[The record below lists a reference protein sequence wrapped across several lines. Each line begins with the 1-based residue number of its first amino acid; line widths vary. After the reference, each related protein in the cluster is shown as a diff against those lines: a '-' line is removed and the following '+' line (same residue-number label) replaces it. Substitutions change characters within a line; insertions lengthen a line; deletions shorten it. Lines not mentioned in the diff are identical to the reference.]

1 MNQVTTSGLLAA
13 AWASR
18 KDVPARGLGIWP
30 GPENNPEKP
39 RIAWG
44 LRPVPA
50 DGERSLATGKDRIGS
65 GRIEPADAANSPEAW
80 FAEFAG
86 ELRAFLLGVLRN
98 DDLAGEALQATLVKA
113 LERGHEARP
122 ETRRGWLFRVALNE
136 ALVLKRR
143 AKVQEKSFRELAQND
158 ARRHESAGG
167 SVTRNES
174 PEGFALRAEV
184 IERVRLALDGL
195 PAEQRRVVRMRIY
208 EHKTFAVIAS
218 ELKVPL
224 GTVLTRMRLATEKLR
239 DRLAELD
246 G

>member
-1 MNQVTTSGLLAA
+1 M
-13 AWASR
+13 
-18 KDVPARGLGIWP
+18 
-30 GPENNPEKP
+30 
-39 RIAWG
+39 
-44 LRPVPA
+44 
-50 DGERSLATGKDRIGS
+50 ATGKDKF
-65 GRIEPADAANSPEAW
+65 EPADAAVPLPQEW
-80 FAEFAG
+80 YAELAG
-86 ELRAFLLGVLRN
+86 EVRDFLLGVLRN
-98 DDLAGEALQATLVKA
+98 DDSASEALQATLVKA

-143 AKVQEKSFRELAQND
+143 AKIQEKSFRELAQSD

-174 PEGFALRAEV
+174 PEGFAQRVETV
-184 IERVRLALDGL
+184 EQVRLALDGL

-208 EHKTFAVIAS
+208 ENKTFAVIAS
-218 ELKVPL
+218 ELNVPL

-239 DRLAELD
+239 ERLAELD

>member
-1 MNQVTTSGLLAA
+1 M
-13 AWASR
+13 
-18 KDVPARGLGIWP
+18 
-30 GPENNPEKP
+30 
-39 RIAWG
+39 
-44 LRPVPA
+44 
-50 DGERSLATGKDRIGS
+50 ATGKD
-65 GRIEPADAANSPEAW
+65 RIEPADAAKPLGNEW
-80 FAEFAG
+80 FAELTG

-98 DDLAGEALQATLVKA
+98 DDLASEALQATLVKA

-136 ALVLKRR
+136 ALVLKRK

-167 SVTRNES
+167 SITRNES
-174 PEGFALRAEV
+174 PEGFVLRAET
-184 IERVRLALDGL
+184 IERVRLALDDL

-239 DRLAELD
+239 DRLAELE
-246 G
+246 

>member
-1 MNQVTTSGLLAA
+1 M
-13 AWASR
+13 
-18 KDVPARGLGIWP
+18 
-30 GPENNPEKP
+30 ENNREEP
-39 RIAWG
+39 RIACG
-44 LRPVPA
+44 LRSLPA
-50 DGERSLATGKDRIGS
+50 DGEWSLATGRERLSSD
-65 GRIEPADAANSPEAW
+65 RIEPADAANRPVNDW
-80 FAEFAG
+80 FADFAG

-174 PEGFALRAEV
+174 PEGFVLRAEV
-184 IERVRLALDGL
+184 VERVRLALDDL

>member
-1 MNQVTTSGLLAA
+1 
-13 AWASR
+13 
-18 KDVPARGLGIWP
+18 
-30 GPENNPEKP
+30 
-39 RIAWG
+39 
-44 LRPVPA
+44 
-50 DGERSLATGKDRIGS
+50 LATGKDRAG
-65 GRIEPADAANSPEAW
+65 GDRIEPADATNPLENEW
-80 FAEFAG
+80 FAEFSG

-113 LERGHEARP
+113 VERGHEARL

-143 AKVQEKSFRELAQND
+143 AKIQQKSFRELAQGD

-174 PEGFALRAEV
+174 PAGFALKAEV
-184 IERVRLALDGL
+184 IERVRLALDDL
-195 PAEQRRVVRMRIY
+195 PADQRRVVRMRIY
-208 EHKTFAVIAS
+208 EHKTFAVIAN

-239 DRLAELD
+239 GRLAELD
-246 G
+246 E

>member
-1 MNQVTTSGLLAA
+1 MLASGVLC
-13 AWASR
+13 R
-18 KDVPARGLGIWP
+18 KDVPARRLGKSPGL
-30 GPENNPEKP
+30 ENNREEP
-39 RIAWG
+39 RIACG
-44 LRPVPA
+44 LRPVLA
-50 DGERSLATGKDRIGS
+50 DGERSLATGRDRMGS
-65 GRIEPADAANSPEAW
+65 DRIEPADAATPLEKEW
-80 FAEFAG
+80 FADFAG

-143 AKVQEKSFRELAQND
+143 AKIQEKSFRELAQND

-174 PEGFALRAEV
+174 PAGFVLRAEV

>member
-1 MNQVTTSGLLAA
+1 MLRR
-13 AWASR
+13 SR
-18 KDVPARGLGIWP
+18 KDVPTHGLGKSP
-30 GPENNPEKP
+30 ALENNREEP
-39 RIAWG
+39 RIACG
-44 LRPVPA
+44 LRPVLA
-50 DGERSLATGKDRIGS
+50 DGERSLATGKE
-65 GRIEPADAANSPEAW
+65 RIEPADAADRPVNDW
-80 FAEFAG
+80 FADFAV

-113 LERGHEARP
+113 LERGHEARL

-174 PEGFALRAEV
+174 PEGFVLRAEA
-184 IERVRLALDGL
+184 IEQVRLALDDL
-195 PAEQRRVVRMRIY
+195 PTEQRRVVRMRIY

-218 ELKVPL
+218 ELKLPL

-239 DRLAELD
+239 DRLSELD

>member
-1 MNQVTTSGLLAA
+1 MLGQ
-13 AWASR
+13 SR
-18 KDVPARGLGIWP
+18 KDVPAHGLGKSP
-30 GPENNPEKP
+30 GLENNREEP
-39 RIAWG
+39 RIACG
-44 LRPVPA
+44 LRPVLA
-50 DGERSLATGKDRIGS
+50 DGERSLATGRDRMGS
-65 GRIEPADAANSPEAW
+65 DRIEPADAVNSLEKEW
-80 FAEFAG
+80 FADFAG

-143 AKVQEKSFRELAQND
+143 AKIQEKSFRELAQND

-184 IERVRLALDGL
+184 IDRVRLALDGL

>member
-1 MNQVTTSGLLAA
+1 ML
-13 AWASR
+13 
-18 KDVPARGLGIWP
+18 
-30 GPENNPEKP
+30 
-39 RIAWG
+39 
-44 LRPVPA
+44 A
-50 DGERSLATGKDRIGS
+50 DGERSLATGKDRTGS
-65 GRIEPADAANSPEAW
+65 NRIEPVDAASSPENEW

-143 AKVQEKSFRELAQND
+143 AKIQEKSFRELAQND

-174 PEGFALRAEV
+174 PAGFALKAEV
-184 IERVRLALDGL
+184 IERVRLALDDL

-246 G
+246 F

>member
-1 MNQVTTSGLLAA
+1 MSG
-13 AWASR
+13 S
-18 KDVPARGLGIWP
+18 
-30 GPENNPEKP
+30 ENNPERP

-44 LRPVPA
+44 LRPLPA
-50 DGERSLATGKDRIGS
+50 DGDESLATGKDRMGS
-65 GRIEPADAANSPEAW
+65 DSFEPAESANSPANEW
-80 FAEFAG
+80 FAELAG
-86 ELRAFLLGVLRN
+86 ELRTFLLGVLRN
-98 DDLAGEALQATLVKA
+98 DDSASEALQATLVKA
-113 LERGHEARP
+113 IERGHEARP

-143 AKVQEKSFRELAQND
+143 AKIQQKSFRELAQGD

-174 PEGFALRAEV
+174 PAGFALKAEV
-184 IERVRLALDGL
+184 VERVRLALDDL

-246 G
+246 

>member
-1 MNQVTTSGLLAA
+1 MR
-13 AWASR
+13 SR
-18 KDVPARGLGIWP
+18 KDVPAHGLGKSP
-30 GPENNPEKP
+30 ASENNREEP
-39 RIAWG
+39 RIACG
-44 LRPVPA
+44 LRPVLA
-50 DGERSLATGKDRIGS
+50 DGERSLATGKDRI
-65 GRIEPADAANSPEAW
+65 EPAETATW

-136 ALVLKRR
+136 ALVLKRK

-174 PEGFALRAEV
+174 PEGFVLKAEV
-184 IERVRLALDGL
+184 VERVRLALDGL

-218 ELKVPL
+218 ELKLPL

>member
-1 MNQVTTSGLLAA
+1 MSR
-13 AWASR
+13 AS
-18 KDVPARGLGIWP
+18 LG
-30 GPENNPEKP
+30 GCD
-39 RIAWG
+39 
-44 LRPVPA
+44 PVPA
-50 DGERSLATGKDRIGS
+50 DGDESLATGEDRIGS
-65 GRIEPADAANSPEAW
+65 DGIEPADATTSRETDW
-80 FAEFAG
+80 FADFAG

-98 DDLAGEALQATLVKA
+98 DDLAGEALQTTLVKA

-143 AKVQEKSFRELAQND
+143 AKIQVKTFRELAQSD

-174 PEGFALRAEV
+174 PEGFVLRAEV
-184 IERVRLALDGL
+184 VDRVRLALDDL
-195 PAEQRRVVRMRIY
+195 PAEQRRVVQMRIY
-208 EHKTFAVIAS
+208 EHKTFAIIAS

-239 DRLAELD
+239 DRLVELE
-246 G
+246 

>member
-1 MNQVTTSGLLAA
+1 M
-13 AWASR
+13 
-18 KDVPARGLGIWP
+18 
-30 GPENNPEKP
+30 
-39 RIAWG
+39 
-44 LRPVPA
+44 
-50 DGERSLATGKDRIGS
+50 ATGKDRTG
-65 GRIEPADAANSPEAW
+65 GDRIEPADATNPLENEW
-80 FAEFAG
+80 FAEFSG

-113 LERGHEARP
+113 VERGHEARL

-143 AKVQEKSFRELAQND
+143 AKIQQKSFRELAQGD

-174 PEGFALRAEV
+174 PAGFALKAEV
-184 IERVRLALDGL
+184 IERVRLALDDL
-195 PAEQRRVVRMRIY
+195 PADQRRVVRMRIY
-208 EHKTFAVIAS
+208 EHKTFAVIAN

-239 DRLAELD
+239 GRLAELD
-246 G
+246 E

>member
-1 MNQVTTSGLLAA
+1 MLSQ
-13 AWASR
+13 SR
-18 KDVPARGLGIWP
+18 KDVLAHGLGKSP
-30 GPENNPEKP
+30 GLENNREEP

-44 LRPVPA
+44 LRSA
-50 DGERSLATGKDRIGS
+50 LAYGERSLATGKDRMGS
-65 GRIEPADAANSPEAW
+65 DRIEPADAANSQEYEW
-80 FAEFAG
+80 FTEFAG

-113 LERGHEARP
+113 LERGQEARP

-143 AKVQEKSFRELAQND
+143 AKIQEKSFRELAQND
-158 ARRHESAGG
+158 VRRHESAGG

-174 PEGFALRAEV
+174 PEGFALRAEA
-184 IERVRLALDGL
+184 IDRVRLALDGL

-239 DRLAELD
+239 DRLAELE
-246 G
+246 

>member
-1 MNQVTTSGLLAA
+1 M
-13 AWASR
+13 
-18 KDVPARGLGIWP
+18 
-30 GPENNPEKP
+30 
-39 RIAWG
+39 
-44 LRPVPA
+44 PA
-50 DGERSLATGKDRIGS
+50 DGDESLATGKDRIGKD
-65 GRIEPADAANSPEAW
+65 RIEPADAATSLEKQW
-80 FAEFAG
+80 FADFAG

-143 AKVQEKSFRELAQND
+143 AKIQQKSFRELAQND

-167 SVTRNES
+167 SVSRNES
-174 PEGFALRAEV
+174 PAGFVLRAEV
-184 IERVRLALDGL
+184 IERVRLALDDL
-195 PAEQRRVVRMRIY
+195 PAEQRRIVRMRIY
-208 EHKTFAVIAS
+208 EHKTFEVIAR
-218 ELKVPL
+218 ELRIPL
-224 GTVLTRMRLATEKLR
+224 GTALTRMRLATEKLR

>member
-1 MNQVTTSGLLAA
+1 MS
-13 AWASR
+13 
-18 KDVPARGLGIWP
+18 
-30 GPENNPEKP
+30 
-39 RIAWG
+39 
-44 LRPVPA
+44 A
-50 DGERSLATGKDRIGS
+50 DGDVSLATGKDS
-65 GRIEPADAANSPEAW
+65 FEPADLANSPKETW
-80 FAEFAG
+80 FAELAG

-98 DDLAGEALQATLVKA
+98 DDSASEALQATLVKA

-143 AKVQEKSFRELAQND
+143 AKIQQKSFRELAQND

-174 PEGFALRAEV
+174 PAGFALKAEV

>member
-1 MNQVTTSGLLAA
+1 M
-13 AWASR
+13 
-18 KDVPARGLGIWP
+18 
-30 GPENNPEKP
+30 
-39 RIAWG
+39 
-44 LRPVPA
+44 PA
-50 DGERSLATGKDRIGS
+50 DGDESLATGKDS
-65 GRIEPADAANSPEAW
+65 FEPADAANSPEKNFLEKEW
-80 FAEFAG
+80 FAELAG

-98 DDLAGEALQATLVKA
+98 DDSASEALQATLVKA

-143 AKVQEKSFRELAQND
+143 AKIQQKSFRELAQND

-174 PEGFALRAEV
+174 PADFVLRGEV
-184 IERVRLALDGL
+184 VERVRLALDGL

-208 EHKTFAVIAS
+208 EHKTFEVIAS
-218 ELKVPL
+218 ELNIPL
-224 GTVLTRMRLATEKLR
+224 GTALTRMRLATEKLR

>member
-1 MNQVTTSGLLAA
+1 M
-13 AWASR
+13 
-18 KDVPARGLGIWP
+18 
-30 GPENNPEKP
+30 
-39 RIAWG
+39 
-44 LRPVPA
+44 
-50 DGERSLATGKDRIGS
+50 
-65 GRIEPADAANSPEAW
+65 DAATPLEKEW
-80 FAEFAG
+80 FADFAG

-174 PEGFALRAEV
+174 PEGFVLRAEV
-184 IERVRLALDGL
+184 IDRVRLALDGL
-195 PAEQRRVVRMRIY
+195 PDEQRRVVRMRIY
-208 EHKTFAVIAS
+208 ETKNLRGHRERIKG
-218 ELKVPL
+218 PL

-239 DRLAELD
+239 DRLAGLD

>member
-1 MNQVTTSGLLAA
+1 ML
-13 AWASR
+13 
-18 KDVPARGLGIWP
+18 
-30 GPENNPEKP
+30 
-39 RIAWG
+39 
-44 LRPVPA
+44 A
-50 DGERSLATGKDRIGS
+50 DGERSLATGKDRIGID
-65 GRIEPADAANSPEAW
+65 RIEPADAATSPETEW
-80 FAEFAG
+80 FADFIG

-98 DDLAGEALQATLVKA
+98 DDLASEVLQVTLVKA
-113 LERGHEARP
+113 LERGNEARP

-136 ALVLKRR
+136 ALVLKRK

-167 SVTRNES
+167 SATRNES
-174 PEGFALRAEV
+174 PEGFVLRAET
-184 IERVRLALDGL
+184 IERVRLALDDL

>member
-1 MNQVTTSGLLAA
+1 M
-13 AWASR
+13 
-18 KDVPARGLGIWP
+18 
-30 GPENNPEKP
+30 
-39 RIAWG
+39 
-44 LRPVPA
+44 
-50 DGERSLATGKDRIGS
+50 ATGED
-65 GRIEPADAANSPEAW
+65 RIEPADAATPPEKEW
-80 FAEFAG
+80 FADFAG

-98 DDLAGEALQATLVKA
+98 DDSASEALQATLVKA

-143 AKVQEKSFRELAQND
+143 AKIQQKSFRELAQND

-174 PEGFALRAEV
+174 PADFVLRGEV
-184 IERVRLALDGL
+184 VERVRLALDGL

-208 EHKTFAVIAS
+208 EHKTFEVIAS
-218 ELKVPL
+218 ELNIPL
-224 GTVLTRMRLATEKLR
+224 GTALTRMRLATEKLR

>member
-1 MNQVTTSGLLAA
+1 MRSR
-13 AWASR
+13 SR
-18 KDVPARGLGIWP
+18 KDVPAQGLGKSLDL
-30 GPENNPEKP
+30 ENNREEP
-39 RIAWG
+39 RIACG
-44 LRPVPA
+44 LRPVLA
-50 DGERSLATGKDRIGS
+50 DGERSLATGKDRI
-65 GRIEPADAANSPEAW
+65 EPANAATPPTKEW
-80 FAEFAG
+80 FSDFAG

-98 DDLAGEALQATLVKA
+98 DDSAGEALQATLVKA

-143 AKVQEKSFRELAQND
+143 AKIQEKSFRELAQND

-174 PEGFALRAEV
+174 PEGFALRAEA

>member
-1 MNQVTTSGLLAA
+1 MFWLSGLEFP
-13 AWASR
+13 
-18 KDVPARGLGIWP
+18 PARKITRGSRASLEGCDLA
-30 GPENNPEKP
+30 GG
-39 RIAWG
+39 R
-44 LRPVPA
+44 RT
-50 DGERSLATGKDRIGS
+50 SLATGKDRI
-65 GRIEPADAANSPEAW
+65 EPADAATSPEKEW
-80 FAEFAG
+80 FADFTG

-98 DDLAGEALQATLVKA
+98 DDLASEVLQVTLVRA

-136 ALVLKRR
+136 ALVLKRK
-143 AKVQEKSFRELAQND
+143 AKIQEKSFRELAQND

-174 PEGFALRAEV
+174 PEGFVLRAEV
-184 IERVRLALDGL
+184 VDRVRLALDDL
-195 PAEQRRVVRMRIY
+195 PAEQRRVVQMRIY
-208 EHKTFAVIAS
+208 EHKTFAIIAS